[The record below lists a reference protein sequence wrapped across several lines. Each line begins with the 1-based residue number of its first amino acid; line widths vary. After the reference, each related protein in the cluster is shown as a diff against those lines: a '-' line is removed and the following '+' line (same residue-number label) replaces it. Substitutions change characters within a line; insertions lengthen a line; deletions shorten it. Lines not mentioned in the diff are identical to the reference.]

1 MKNNPQKIILKI
13 AIIGMV
19 SGWNVPILPDK
30 VAKFDRNKYVRIFK
44 VIGALSMF
52 YILSGLG
59 LRFYPIFFY
68 ISIAFSLPYV
78 IYRIVLVFF
87 IILQYISNLKNGKYI
102 VRNSPLGLD
111 KFQTVLK
118 ITAGSI
124 KTISRA
130 AVVTG
135 ITVAFMYKLYDILSW
150 RGKV

>member
-1 MKNNPQKIILKI
+1 MKKYTQKIILKR
-13 AIIGMV
+13 AIIGIV

-52 YILSGLG
+52 YIFSGLG
-59 LRFYPIFFY
+59 LKFYPIFLY

-78 IYRIVLVFF
+78 TYRIVFVFF

-118 ITAGSI
+118 FTAGTI
-124 KTISRA
+124 KTISRS

-135 ITVAFMYKLYDILSW
+135 LTVAYMSKLYDILS
-150 RGKV
+150 

>member
-1 MKNNPQKIILKI
+1 MKKYTQKIILKI
-13 AIIGMV
+13 AIIGIV

-44 VIGALSMF
+44 VIGVLSVF
-52 YILSGLG
+52 YIFSGLG
-59 LRFYPIFFY
+59 LKFYPIFLY

-78 IYRIVLVFF
+78 TYRIVFVFF

-102 VRNSPLGLD
+102 VRNSPLGLN

-118 ITAGSI
+118 ITAGTI

-135 ITVAFMYKLYDILSW
+135 LTVAYMSKLYDILS
-150 RGKV
+150 